1 MKWLPMTLFIALS
14 PVVAAYSGTFL
25 DDFHDRNLDGWHVS
39 IHPPGIALPVA
50 FKNGYL
56 VMDTTIEK
64 NELPEGA
71 FKVVSL
77 ELRTGNAE
85 DWNSYT
91 LTCQIRFA
99 EEPQEEGALFSIGV
113 RLGKGHFDVP
123 AEQQMLILPV
133 HQHIQV
139 DTIPPDAQQHDPEK
153 GIEGMI
159 HRQTLRAKHLR
170 RPIKL
175 DRWLLIKI
183 VAEENYFEFHFD
195 DNFVTQY
202 EDETAVPGTVSFQV
216 SSGLVVH
223 LDDVAITG
231 PEIPNIGGP
240 HSVNPEARLG
250 MTWGEIKNSSR
261 R

>member
-1 MKWLPMTLFIALS
+1 
-14 PVVAAYSGTFL
+14 
-25 DDFHDRNLDGWHVS
+25 
-39 IHPPGIALPVA
+39 
-50 FKNGYL
+50 
-56 VMDTTIEK
+56 
-64 NELPEGA
+64 
-71 FKVVSL
+71 
-77 ELRTGNAE
+77 
-85 DWNSYT
+85 
-91 LTCQIRFA
+91 
-99 EEPQEEGALFSIGV
+99 
-113 RLGKGHFDVP
+113 
-123 AEQQMLILPV
+123 MLILPV

-250 MTWGEIKNSSR
+250 TTWGEIKNSSR

>member
-1 MKWLPMTLFIALS
+1 M
-14 PVVAAYSGTFL
+14 
-25 DDFHDRNLDGWHVS
+25 
-39 IHPPGIALPVA
+39 
-50 FKNGYL
+50 KNG
-56 VMDTTIEK
+56 
-64 NELPEGA
+64 LPEGV

-77 ELRTGNAE
+77 EFRTGNAE

-99 EEPQEEGALFSIGV
+99 QEPQEEGGIFSIGV

-153 GIEGMI
+153 GIKGMI
-159 HRQTLRAKHLR
+159 HHQALRAKHLR
-170 RPIKL
+170 RPIIL

-195 DNFVTQY
+195 DNF
-202 EDETAVPGTVSFQV
+202 ETNTKMKPRCLALCRFRKVPGWSFTLMMLPLRDRKFQTLAAHKALTLK
-216 SSGLVVH
+216 G
-223 LDDVAITG
+223 I
-231 PEIPNIGGP
+231 
-240 HSVNPEARLG
+240 
-250 MTWGEIKNSSR
+250 
-261 R
+261 